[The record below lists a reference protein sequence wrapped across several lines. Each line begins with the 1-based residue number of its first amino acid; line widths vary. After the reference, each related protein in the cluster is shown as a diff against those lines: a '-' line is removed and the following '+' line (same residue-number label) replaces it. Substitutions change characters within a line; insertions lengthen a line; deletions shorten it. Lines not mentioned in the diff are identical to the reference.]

1 MDQFFKI
8 FEVIMSFTTA
18 KSQTLSKQVLI
29 SVKKMISYIIVSIGA
44 MTLFCVGVSMALT
57 NLAEQL
63 DKPILVGS
71 VLALMSIGVL
81 IYSFKQKP
89 WVTTSSNET
98 GEERRSETSP
108 IEEAVALL
116 IKDIIEERHAKRV
129 TTQTNE
135 NQNL

>member
-1 MDQFFKI
+1 MN
-8 FEVIMSFTTA
+8 FTTA

-29 SVKKMISYIIVSIGA
+29 SVKKMILYIVVSLGA

-57 NLAEQL
+57 NLSEQL

-71 VLALMSIGVL
+71 ILALVSIGVL
-81 IYSFKQKP
+81 IFSFKQKP
-89 WVTTSSNET
+89 WENTNSDEPSEQ
-98 GEERRSETSP
+98 RRTEASP

-129 TTQTNE
+129 STQTNE
-135 NQNL
+135 N